1 MEKSM
6 KNNRKYHTKIPK
18 TNKVEP
24 VKVYYEVEYEYFENK
39 IDLYDWLHCNPDYEG
54 DVLVH

>member
-1 MEKSM
+1 MVESIR
-6 KNNRKYHTKIPK
+6 NTRKYHTRIPK

-24 VKVYYEVEYEYFENK
+24 LKTFYEVEFEYFENK